1 MALYMISFTSQ
12 GIVIAFFAA
21 LFPQL
26 ARNTSHSRELRK
38 RREQGELSPE
48 AYENEK
54 AIEMSKISSVSM
66 VRLRIWCPI
75 VEGNFIQNLV
85 DLSFHWQYRCLVTQ
99 FSTTPSPESQSE
111 S

>member
-38 RREQGELSPE
+38 RREHGELSPE

-85 DLSFHWQYRCLVTQ
+85 DLSFHW
-99 FSTTPSPESQSE
+99 
-111 S
+111 